1 MAEQGSDCRS
11 LFSREVQIFKEMVH
25 VDGEKA
31 YKNLV
36 KSIKEI
42 SLRFVDDLRN
52 ATMPAVVRSIRRKD

>member
-11 LFSREVQIFKEMVH
+11 LFLREVQMFKEMVH

-42 SLRFVDDLRN
+42 FLRFVDDLRN
-52 ATMPAVVRSIRRKD
+52 ATVPAVV

>member
-1 MAEQGSDCRS
+1 MFR
-11 LFSREVQIFKEMVH
+11 EMVH

-52 ATMPAVVRSIRRKD
+52 ATVPAVV